1 MIFLIWGLKYFR
13 WLVDTIKY
21 TKLIFGIILQHT
33 PHVETTIQHEE
44 SFVIHGTIYFNDKS
58 VTFH

>member
-1 MIFLIWGLKYFR
+1 MADNHDKYSKLWFNK
-13 WLVDTIKY
+13 TI
-21 TKLIFGIILQHT
+21 QHT
-33 PHVETTIQHEE
+33 SHVETNIQHEE